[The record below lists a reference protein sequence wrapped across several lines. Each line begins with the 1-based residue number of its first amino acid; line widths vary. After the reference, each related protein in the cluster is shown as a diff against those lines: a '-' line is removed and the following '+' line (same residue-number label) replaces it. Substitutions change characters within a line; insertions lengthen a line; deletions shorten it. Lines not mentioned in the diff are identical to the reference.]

1 MGRQRSSVPVQKLYD
16 AYEDWASEAGAEVL
30 STIAFGRAMTTLG
43 LSKKK
48 VGGLIHYRSG
58 LPASRQKVGL
68 GAWQTGY

>member
-1 MGRQRSSVPVQKLYD
+1 M
-16 AYEDWASEAGAEVL
+16 L